1 MATGILGRKLG
12 MTQSFD
18 DAGRAF
24 GVTLIEAGPCT
35 VTDVRTVER
44 DGYIALQLGFD
55 ETRDS
60 RLSRAERG
68 HLQDAPA
75 YRVLR
80 EFRLDSAP
88 DLDVGA
94 EVRADMFAPGD
105 LVDVTGIS
113 KGKGFAGVV
122 RRHNFRGGPRT
133 HGQSDRERAPGSV
146 GAGTTP
152 SRVFKGMRM
161 AGRMGGKRVTAKR
174 LRVEHVDAEKNYI
187 VLRGAVPGPRQGIL
201 VVRPTSRHGKRD

>member
-12 MTQSFD
+12 MTQRFD
-18 DAGRAF
+18 DAGHAY

-44 DGYIALQLGFD
+44 DGYVALQLGFD

-68 HLQDAPA
+68 HLQDVPA

-105 LVDVTGIS
+105 LVDVTGTS

-133 HGQSDRERAPGSV
+133 HGQSDRLRAPGSV

-161 AGRMGGKRVTAKR
+161 AGRMGGRRVTAKR

-187 VLRGAVPGPRQGIL
+187 VLRGAVPGPRKGIL
-201 VVRPTSRHGKRD
+201 VVRPTSRHGSRA

>member
-1 MATGILGRKLG
+1 MATGILARKLG
-12 MTQSFD
+12 MSQRFD
-18 DAGRAF
+18 DAGHAV
-24 GVTLIEAGPCT
+24 GVTLIEAGPCR
-35 VTDVRTVER
+35 VTDVRTLQR
-44 DGYIALQLGFD
+44 DGYVAVQLGFD
-55 ETRDS
+55 ITRDS

-88 DLDVGA
+88 DLEVGA
-94 EVRADMFAPGD
+94 ELRADMFAPGD
-105 LVDVTGIS
+105 FVDVTGIS

-122 RRHNFRGGPRT
+122 RRHGFRGGPRT
-133 HGQSDRERAPGSV
+133 HGQSDRLRAPGSV

-161 AGRMGGKRVTAKR
+161 AGRMGGRRVTAKR
-174 LRVEHVDAEKNYI
+174 LRVEHVDAEQNFI
-187 VLRGAVPGPRQGIL
+187 ALRGAVPGPRNGIL
-201 VVRPTSRHGKRD
+201 VIRPTTRRGSRD